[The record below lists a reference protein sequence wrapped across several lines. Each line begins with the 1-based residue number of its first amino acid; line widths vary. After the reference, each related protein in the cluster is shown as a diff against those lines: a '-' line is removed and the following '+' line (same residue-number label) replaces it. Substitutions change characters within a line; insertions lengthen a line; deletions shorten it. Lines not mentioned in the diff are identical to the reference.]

1 MKPPLNTY
9 PPYFNTYIKLVDEDD
24 VQLAI
29 KNQAAVAEDFFNLIT
44 EEQSTY
50 KYAEGKWTIKEV
62 LQHVI
67 DAERIFAYRSLTFAR
82 KDRNTLPSFDENDY
96 AANSNANNRAWQELI
111 EEFMALRKSTELL
124 FNSFTKENLNS
135 IGKASDYTITVLAL
149 GYIIV
154 GHVAHHMNI
163 IRERYIAI

>member
-1 MKPPLNTY
+1 
-9 PPYFNTYIKLVDEDD
+9 
-24 VQLAI
+24 
-29 KNQAAVAEDFFNLIT
+29 
-44 EEQSTY
+44 
-50 KYAEGKWTIKEV
+50 
-62 LQHVI
+62 
-67 DAERIFAYRSLTFAR
+67 LTFAR
-82 KDRNTLPSFDENDY
+82 KDRNTLPSFDENNY
-96 AANSNANNRAWQELI
+96 AANSNANNRAWQELV

-149 GYIIV
+149 GYITV